1 MHKATPITQKASA
14 LKQTYNPD
22 LVAGAGKSASK
33 FKSYRADK
41 TEEEKPAENEN
52 DQTNPEVE
60 IDDNTN
66 PPNPNPADNG
76 GPDNPNSPDG
86 TASGKGGGDGK
97 GTKDLLSR
105 KDFMATQ
112 GDDISGGDRR
122 KAWRSYQD
130 DPLGISNPL
139 EEE

>member
-1 MHKATPITQKASA
+1 MHKATPITQRASA

-22 LVAGAGKSASK
+22 LVAGAGKAASK

-66 PPNPNPADNG
+66 PPNPNPDDNNG
-76 GPDNPNSPDG
+76 DNDPNSPDG
-86 TASGKGGGDGK
+86 TASGKGGGDGEEQPK
-97 GTKDLLSR
+97 VLTGKEKR
-105 KDFMATQ
+105 KD
-112 GDDISGGDRR
+112 RR
-122 KAWRSYQD
+122 AKRKFGRWLNKED
-130 DPLGISNPL
+130 KETGLTGLMFLII
-139 EEE
+139 